1 MSNYIDDGEKFVA
14 RLGGTYAPGVKK
26 AAKSLELTDRRMYYS
41 APAEVGKTTRITSS
55 VIDVSD
61 VSAVTYDCERPRG
74 KFGLGI
80 FLLVMSLVGGIV
92 WGVIGYVKKEGA
104 PITELIIPICIGLG
118 AGVAALVL
126 CYVITWL
133 MRRKRRE
140 TIVSVEYRGL
150 ILRTAFYGIT
160 DDKLEEFR
168 RWTLRV
174 KDKLCGR
181 KAPPLPDSSVKADLF
196 DSPFADAEKEESVK
210 KSDVN
215 AKRKEADSKKAV
227 PPFGDL

>member
-104 PITELIIPICIGLG
+104 PMLCDNMAYAQKTQGNDCFGRIPRTDSANSFLRNN
-118 AGVAALVL
+118 
-126 CYVITWL
+126 
-133 MRRKRRE
+133 RR
-140 TIVSVEYRGL
+140 
-150 ILRTAFYGIT
+150 
-160 DDKLEEFR
+160 
-168 RWTLRV
+168 
-174 KDKLCGR
+174 
-181 KAPPLPDSSVKADLF
+181 
-196 DSPFADAEKEESVK
+196 
-210 KSDVN
+210 
-215 AKRKEADSKKAV
+215 
-227 PPFGDL
+227 